1 MISEEFKDL
10 IGRSINSISVKEQL
24 YDMLDKLSKKEKIDY
39 SELKKL
45 TKDIDVTYG
54 SLHQYFI
61 NHIKEDVNNSL
72 LYLFKEK
79 SISVFDR
86 QFIKEYT
93 NSFMDCLSYKGC
105 NKYLKSAKEMGDK
118 IAKNKFEAWNKLWK
132 PDNVKKEVDQ
142 IAIEAMIERATN
154 RYSEEVVECF
164 VSAASS
170 KDLLGT
176 INNCQE
182 IHKIGVSVIVDD
194 F

>member
-10 IGRSINSISVKEQL
+10 IGRSINSISTKEQL

-45 TKDIDVTYG
+45 TKDIDITYG

-61 NHIKEDVNNSL
+61 NYIKKDVNNSL
-72 LYLFKEK
+72 LDLFKER

-105 NKYLKSAKEMGDK
+105 NKYHKSAKEMGDK
-118 IAKNKFEAWNKLWK
+118 IGKNKFEAWNKLWN

-142 IAIEAMIERATN
+142 IAMESMIERATN

-170 KDLLGT
+170 KELLGA

-182 IHKIGVSVIVDD
+182 IYKIGVSSIVDD